1 MGGPT
6 IPLGRLFQLNPLWLE
21 IWTVGGAYGNSQA
34 KPVWGVSNYHAVYFQ
49 VEHRLSRGFTF
60 LANYTISKLLQDT
73 GGIDNGQPQGQGEQ
87 AQPQAGLGIGDVY
100 GLAPSD
106 ITHKFQVNYS
116 IDLPVGRGK
125 KLLGNASAILD
136 KFVGG
141 WQLAGTT
148 LLRSGQPIS
157 VYTPSGAVG
166 GLGSQWYNIGQGR
179 NNRPVIV
186 PGQDPGLTTDGHAA
200 LIGSA
205 NFQPYVNPKAFR
217 LTQGWEIGNVPSTY
231 PNWRGPG
238 FSQWDLALMKNVSL
252 GKESRRL
259 QLRFEAQNLLNH
271 MNAGQ
276 PDSGVTSLTFGQITT
291 QSGLPRRVMVA
302 TKFYF

>member
-6 IPLGRLFQLNPLWLE
+6 IPLGRLSNSPLWPE
-21 IWTVGGAYGNSQA
+21 IYVGGAYGNTQA

-49 VEHRLSRGFTF
+49 VEHRLSNGFTF

-106 ITHKFQVNYS
+106 MTHKFQVNYS

-125 KLLGNASAILD
+125 KLLGNAPALLD
-136 KFVGG
+136 KVVGG

-186 PGQDPGLTTDGHAA
+186 AGGRVDHRRPRA
-200 LIGSA
+200 LIGAA
-205 NFQPYVNPKAFR
+205 NFQPMSTR
-217 LTQGWEIGNVPSTY
+217 RPS
-231 PNWRGPG
+231 G
-238 FSQWDLALMKNVSL
+238 
-252 GKESRRL
+252 
-259 QLRFEAQNLLNH
+259 
-271 MNAGQ
+271 
-276 PDSGVTSLTFGQITT
+276 
-291 QSGLPRRVMVA
+291 
-302 TKFYF
+302 